1 MDSFW
6 ITFEAVAMLLC
17 IGLIGAWMIKRR
29 LVEEKF
35 FSLLSP
41 LALEI
46 ALPALV
52 FYNIINN
59 FNPEVKQDWWELPLW
74 WLFFT
79 VIAFALTMLCILI
92 AGKSLKREFGV
103 ALFYQN
109 GIFFP
114 LAILGNMAGG
124 SEYLVDLF
132 FFVVFFTAF
141 FFNTSFLFFKTKEK
155 IDWKRILH
163 PVFIATI
170 VAVVMKL
177 TRTHSVIP
185 SFVLT
190 SLSVVGAMAI
200 PLLMIILGGNMLVD
214 FTRMGKLYIAE
225 IIKFIICKNIIFPAV
240 MLAIIYFLKPSYN
253 IALLLMLQSA
263 VPPITAAPLIVE
275 RYGGQRMAANQ
286 FLFASF
292 VFSLVTIPAALL
304 VLDYMYVI

>member
-1 MDSFW
+1 MDSFL

-17 IGLIGAWMIKRR
+17 IGLIGAWMVKRR

-35 FSLLSP
+35 FSLLTP

-52 FYNIINN
+52 FSNIINN
-59 FNPEVKQDWWELPLW
+59 FNPEVKQNWWELPLW
-74 WLFFT
+74 WMFFT
-79 VIAFALTMLCILI
+79 GIAFVLTMLCILL

-141 FFNTSFLFFKTKEK
+141 FFNTSFLFFKSKEK

-170 VAVVMKL
+170 LAVVMKL
-177 TRTHSVIP
+177 TRTHTVIP

-190 SLSVVGAMAI
+190 SLSTVGAMAI

-214 FTRMGKLYIAE
+214 FKRMGKLHLAE
-225 IIKFIICKNIIFPAV
+225 IIKFISCKNIIFPAV
-240 MLAIIYFLKPSYN
+240 MLLIVYGIRPSYN
-253 IALLLMLQSA
+253 IALLLILQSA

-275 RYGGQRMAANQ
+275 RYGGDRSAANQ
-286 FLFASF
+286 FLFGSF
-292 VFSLVTIPAALL
+292 LVSLVSIPAALF
-304 VLDYMYVI
+304 VLDYVYSL